1 MRHNPWNSRLD
12 TPLMLTHI
20 PADALARQMRDL
32 THIAPITGGRSYGSD
47 IRAKIAWPVA
57 VQRIKLKFYKA
68 L

>member
-1 MRHNPWNSRLD
+1 
-12 TPLMLTHI
+12 MLTHI

-32 THIAPITGGRSYGSD
+32 THIAPITGGRYYGSD